1 MTRSNVL
8 ATGELSFR
16 TSTQQLVRHV
26 FLICFLALVVLTV
39 HTLPLLQ
46 DVLDESCCTGTGIHD
61 MHSTIISKAGDHF
74 TPEGSSRSSTASTSC
89 LMHLPMQVNASK
101 VPLNQSTVM
110 LTQPSAPC
118 GRLRRSWNHFDL
130 ISPLA
135 IQIQQHQSNCTM
147 DTATFHVDNA
157 FGLGSHLYMWSQAL
171 CNAWESG
178 YRVQTHNPV
187 WLWMDQ
193 AYCDP
198 EKAAR
203 SPLLCYFPEAE
214 FQCPQDES
222 LQQRILSSSGSL
234 SIQSIQPH
242 NVTNPRQ
249 GHLRCERIRNDPT
262 FLTEFRA
269 ASMEYLFRRIS
280 PIILQEAERQVG
292 LLFDAASGGQ
302 VPADLITVHMRYG
315 DKFWEMDLAPA
326 EEYTAA
332 VSHILLQRGQG
343 HNRTANIYLATE
355 DPRAVKAFLSAAE
368 PGWKVYVDRTVPE
381 LDNYRPVKGN
391 RASWTTKNT
400 KGRAGLVALGS
411 LLVALEANDFVL
423 TTKSNW
429 SRLMNEL
436 RKNILDPRCGNCT
449 QMIDLRPGEW

>member
-1 MTRSNVL
+1 MTRSIFL
-8 ATGELSFR
+8 APGEQAFR
-16 TSTQQLVRHV
+16 TSTQKLVRQV
-26 FLICFLALVVLTV
+26 FLICFVALVVFTV

-46 DVLDESCCTGTGIHD
+46 DVLDESCCIHD
-61 MHSTIISKAGDHF
+61 IHSSII
-74 TPEGSSRSSTASTSC
+74 PETKDPVVRKDSSTTSSC
-89 LMHLPMQVNASK
+89 LIHLPMQINASK
-101 VPLNQSTVM
+101 VPANQSTVV

-118 GRLRRSWNHFDL
+118 GRLRRPWNHFDL

-135 IQIQQHQSNCTM
+135 MEIQQHQSNCSM

-157 FGLGSHLYMWSQAL
+157 FGLGSHLYLWSQAL

-198 EKAAR
+198 QRAAM

-214 FQCPQDES
+214 FQCPRDEP
-222 LQQRILSSSGSL
+222 LAQRLLSSSSSL
-234 SIQSIQPH
+234 IPAH
-242 NVTNPRQ
+242 NVSNPRQ
-249 GHLRCERIRNDPT
+249 NHLRCERIRNDPAY
-262 FLTEFRA
+262 LTEFRA
-269 ASMEYLFRRIS
+269 ASMEYLFHRIS
-280 PIILQEAERQVG
+280 PIILQEAERQIG
-292 LLFDAASGGQ
+292 LLFGGDVTVSTTNKQGVQ

-332 VSHILLQRGQG
+332 VSKILLQRGQG

-355 DPRAVKAFLSAAE
+355 DPRAVKAFRKAAE
-368 PGWKVYVDRTVPE
+368 PGWRVYVDRTVPE
-381 LDNYRPVKGN
+381 LDNYRPARGN

-436 RKNILDPRCGNCT
+436 RKNVLDPRCDKCT

>member
-1 MTRSNVL
+1 M
-8 ATGELSFR
+8 
-16 TSTQQLVRHV
+16 
-26 FLICFLALVVLTV
+26 
-39 HTLPLLQ
+39 
-46 DVLDESCCTGTGIHD
+46 
-61 MHSTIISKAGDHF
+61 
-74 TPEGSSRSSTASTSC
+74 
-89 LMHLPMQVNASK
+89 
-101 VPLNQSTVM
+101 
-110 LTQPSAPC
+110 
-118 GRLRRSWNHFDL
+118 
-130 ISPLA
+130 
-135 IQIQQHQSNCTM
+135 
-147 DTATFHVDNA
+147 
-157 FGLGSHLYMWSQAL
+157 
-171 CNAWESG
+171 
-178 YRVQTHNPV
+178 
-187 WLWMDQ
+187 
-193 AYCDP
+193 
-198 EKAAR
+198 

-214 FQCPQDES
+214 FQCPRDES
-222 LQQRILSSSGSL
+222 LEQRILSSSESES
-234 SIQSIQPH
+234 SIQSVPH
-242 NVTNPRQ
+242 NVSNPRQ
-249 GHLRCERIRNDPT
+249 SHLRCERIRNDPA

-269 ASMEYLFRRIS
+269 ASMEYLFHRIS

-292 LLFDAASGGQ
+292 LLFGASGGGQ

-332 VSHILLQRGQG
+332 VSHILFQRGQG

-411 LLVALEANDFVL
+411 LLVALEANHFVL

-436 RKNILDPRCGNCT
+436 RKNVLDPRCGNCT

>member
-1 MTRSNVL
+1 MTRSNFL
-8 ATGELSFR
+8 APGEQSFR
-16 TSTQQLVRHV
+16 MSTQQLVRHV
-26 FLICFLALVVLTV
+26 FLLCFLALVVLTV
-39 HTLPLLQ
+39 NTLPLLQ
-46 DVLDESCCTGTGIHD
+46 DVLDESCCTGTGTGIHD

-74 TPEGSSRSSTASTSC
+74 IQEDSSSRITTTSC
-89 LMHLPMQVNASK
+89 LIHLPMQVNASK
-101 VPLNQSTVM
+101 VPVNQSTVM

-130 ISPLA
+130 LSPLA

-157 FGLGSHLYMWSQAL
+157 FGLGSHMYMWSQAL

-178 YRVQTHNPV
+178 YRVQTHNPR

-198 EKAAR
+198 DKAAM

-214 FQCPQDES
+214 FQCPRDKS
-222 LQQRILSSSGSL
+222 LEQRILSSSSESSS
-234 SIQSIQPH
+234 SIQSIPH
-242 NVTNPRQ
+242 NVSDPRQ
-249 GHLRCERIRNDPT
+249 SHLRCERIRNDPA

-269 ASMEYLFRRIS
+269 ASMEYLFHRIS

-292 LLFDAASGGQ
+292 LLFGSGG

-332 VSHILLQRGQG
+332 VSQILLQRGQG
-343 HNRTANIYLATE
+343 HNRSANIYLATE
-355 DPRAVKAFLSAAE
+355 DPRAVNAFLSAAE
-368 PGWKVYVDRTVPE
+368 PGWKVLVDRTVPE

-411 LLVALEANDFVL
+411 LIVALEANDFVL

-436 RKNILDPRCGNCT
+436 RKNVLDPRCGNCT